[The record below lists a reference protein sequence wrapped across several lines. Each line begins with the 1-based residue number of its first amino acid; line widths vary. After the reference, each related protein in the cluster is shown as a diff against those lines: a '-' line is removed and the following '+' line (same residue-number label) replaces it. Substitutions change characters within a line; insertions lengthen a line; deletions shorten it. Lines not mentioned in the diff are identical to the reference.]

1 MNHQL
6 WYVVFLMFLSTLLIG
21 TVLIENKIMQKVLSC
36 SMRVKKLNH
45 IVEKNIRLKDFM
57 KEYLHCKES
66 ANKVPY
72 VLLFAYT
79 CTAYTVSKGFLIRIP
94 DWKLELMFNFYV
106 ITDST

>member
-1 MNHQL
+1 MNQQL
-6 WYVVFLMFLSTLLIG
+6 WYVVFFNVSEHPLLG
-21 TVLIENKIMQKVLSC
+21 TVLIENKTMQKVLSC

-57 KEYLHCKES
+57 KEYLHCKEN
-66 ANKVPY
+66 ANKVTY
-72 VLLFAYT
+72 VLLFAY
-79 CTAYTVSKGFLIRIP
+79 TAYTVSKGFLIRIP